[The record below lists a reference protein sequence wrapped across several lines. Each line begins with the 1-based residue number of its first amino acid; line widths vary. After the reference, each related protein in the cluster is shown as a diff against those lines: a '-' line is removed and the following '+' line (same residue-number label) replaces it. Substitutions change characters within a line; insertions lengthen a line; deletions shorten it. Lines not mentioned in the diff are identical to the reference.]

1 MKGREGEYYYS
12 KQNGNVVEILKLPV
26 FVDFLF
32 LFFFQLLDK
41 EQPSY
46 MNQSLEE
53 LGIGSYKQIAT
64 VRKERER
71 ESVCVY
77 I

>member
-1 MKGREGEYYYS
+1 MCLWIFIFY
-12 KQNGNVVEILKLPV
+12 
-26 FVDFLF
+26 
-32 LFFFQLLDK
+32 FFQLLDK

-71 ESVCVY
+71 ERVGIFDCLLT
-77 I
+77 IIGHF

>member
-1 MKGREGEYYYS
+1 MCLWIFIF
-12 KQNGNVVEILKLPV
+12 N
-26 FVDFLF
+26 
-32 LFFFQLLDK
+32 FFQLLDK

-64 VRKERER
+64 VRRERER
-71 ESVCVY
+71 VGIFDCLLTIIHVGHF
-77 I
+77 